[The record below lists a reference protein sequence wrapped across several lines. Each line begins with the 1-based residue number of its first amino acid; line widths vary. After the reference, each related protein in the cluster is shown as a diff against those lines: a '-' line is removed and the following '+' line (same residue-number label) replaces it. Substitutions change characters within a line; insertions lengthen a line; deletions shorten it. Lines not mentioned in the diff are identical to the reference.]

1 MLYTEGNLRAED
13 RALRHIAHGKV
24 NSALSQVETKTAH
37 LIERLVQKV
46 DAQASRNFTAE
57 QLLDWVQNHESLQS
71 EHALIKRYTDAFPE
85 LDERVAQ
92 KRHRILRTAMTR
104 IQEAVAP
111 FEYGRRFAHTTGLH
125 H

>member
-24 NSALSQVETKTAH
+24 NSALSQIETKTAH
-37 LIERLVQKV
+37 IVERLLQKL
-46 DAQASRNFTAE
+46 DAQASRRFTAE

-71 EHALIKRYTDAFPE
+71 EHALISRYTNAFPE
-85 LDERVAQ
+85 LEERVAQ
-92 KRHRILRTAMTR
+92 KRHHILRTAMTR

-111 FEYGRRFAHTTGLH
+111 FEYQRRFAHTIGH
-125 H
+125 HQ

>member
-24 NSALSQVETKTAH
+24 NSALSQVETKTAR
-37 LIERLVQKV
+37 LVERLVQKV
-46 DAQASRNFTAE
+46 DAQVSRNFTAE
-57 QLLDWVQNHESLQS
+57 QLLDWVRNHESLQS
-71 EHALIKRYTDAFPE
+71 EHALINRYTDAFPE

-92 KRHRILRTAMTR
+92 KRHHILRTAMTR
-104 IQEAVAP
+104 IQEAVTP
-111 FEYGRRFAHTTGLH
+111 FEYQRRFAHTTGLH